1 MESARLQIARVFG
14 IPVYIHASWLIIF
27 GLITWTLAIGYFP
40 ARYPDLP
47 AASYWARG
55 LITSLLFFVSI
66 FLHEMGHAL
75 VAQRH
80 GVRIRS
86 ITLFIFGGVS
96 QMEGDPPDGGTEVR
110 IAAVGP
116 LVSLV
121 LAGLFYLLSTAGL
134 LGPASRSV
142 AGYLALINLVLAL
155 FNLVPAFP
163 LDGGRILRGL
173 LWRHAGRLGATRIAA
188 SAGGMLAML
197 LMVWGVFRFLA
208 GDGLAGIWS
217 VLIGWFLREAAAG
230 AHQQARLDETLGGMT
245 AADIMLSDVATL
257 PAHISVAEAAQEH
270 FLRSGHGGYPVVR
283 GEEVVGLLSLR
294 DVLRLG
300 PEERQAM
307 SVQAAMK
314 PLSEAVVVRPQTP
327 LREALARMA
336 AGPGRA
342 LVLENGRLVG
352 FLTLSTVMRH
362 LRVREAL
369 GA

>member
-75 VAQRH
+75 VAQRR

-86 ITLFIFGGVS
+86 ITLFIFGGVAH
-96 QMEGDPPDGGTEVR
+96 MEGDPPDGGTELR

-116 LVSLV
+116 LVSLA
-121 LAGLFYLLSTAGL
+121 LAGLFYLLSTAAL

-142 AGYLALINLVLAL
+142 AGYLALINLALAL

-173 LWRHAGRLGATRIAA
+173 LWGRVGRLGATRIAA
-188 SAGGMLAML
+188 SAGGMFALFL
-197 LMVWGVFRFLA
+197 IGWGVFRFLI

-245 AADIMLSDVATL
+245 AADMMISDVATL
-257 PAHISVAEAAQEH
+257 PAHISVAVAAQEH
-270 FLRSGHGGYPVVR
+270 FLRTGHGGYPVVR

-300 PEERQAM
+300 AEERQAT

-314 PLSEAVVVRPQTP
+314 PLSEVVVVRPQTP
-327 LREALARMA
+327 LRDALARMA

-342 LVLENGRLVG
+342 LVLENGRLMG

-369 GA
+369 EA